1 MLLSFEHIKVC
12 VGGDMSAP
20 EAAEA
25 RVEQTSLQGSGSTC
39 PVKGVSDTERVR
51 GGAAGHSRIAS

>member
-1 MLLSFEHIKVC
+1 
-12 VGGDMSAP
+12 MS
-20 EAAEA
+20 AAEA